1 MEIDWV
7 PRCDDGTLPPNAEM
21 IKWANELLSAMDD
34 HGRSMRVDSQR
45 TLAQLRE
52 AGFVDIKEEVIKVAI
67 NGWPTDPDEKER
79 GRWLALGLTTGLTAL
94 TLAPLARMR
103 DKSRAEVNAMVESV
117 RSEVANR
124 RIHAFCYV

>member
-1 MEIDWV
+1 MV
-7 PRCDDGTLPPNAEM
+7 
-21 IKWANELLSAMDD
+21 KWANELLSAMDD

-45 TLAQLRE
+45 TVAHLRE
-52 AGFVDIKEEVIKVAI
+52 AGFVDIHEERIQVAI
-67 NGWPTDPDEKER
+67 NGWPDDHDERER
-79 GRWLALGLTTGLTAL
+79 GRWLALGLTMDLTAL

-103 DKSRAEVNAMVESV
+103 DKSPAEVEAMVQRV